1 MILELHIVGF
11 YEMLDSGLGG
21 IQPLFVTGERIQPA
35 QRKSRF
41 AVIVNSS
48 ERFLM
53 REIAVR
59 TC

>member
-35 QRKSRF
+35 QRKSRL
-41 AVIVNSS
+41 AVIVDGP
-48 ERFLM
+48 ELFL
-53 REIAVR
+53 A
-59 TC
+59 